1 MNPKK
6 TQAMFEFTLSKRNKL
21 FIVLCGFFITNALI
35 AEMIGIKIFSLEDTF
50 QIAKYPITLFNQSL
64 TFNLTA
70 GVVIWPF
77 VFITTDIINEYFGKK
92 GVLFAS
98 YLGTAFIAYSFFCIY
113 TATQLSPSP
122 EWIQFNQSSFNGSNT
137 TINDAFRIIYSQG
150 LGIIVGSISAFF
162 VGQLIDM
169 VVFHWI
175 RKKTQQ
181 KHLWL
186 RATGSTLISQFV
198 DSYVVLFIAFYLL
211 AGNNKWTL
219 EFLLAVGTMNY
230 LYKLTVAILLTPL
243 IYLGH
248 FVIDRYLKKE

>member
-1 MNPKK
+1 ML
-6 TQAMFEFTLSKRNKL
+6 EFTLSKRNKL
-21 FIVLCGFFITNALI
+21 FIILCGFFITNALI
-35 AEMIGIKIFSLEDTF
+35 AEMIGIKIFSLEDTLHLV
-50 QIAKYPITLFNQSL
+50 KNPIHIFNQSL

-98 YLGTAFIAYSFFCIY
+98 YLGTAFITYSFICIY
-113 TATQLSPSP
+113 TATKLSPSQ
-122 EWIQFNQSSFNGSNT
+122 EWIQFNQSSFNGSSTN
-137 TINDAFRIIYSQG
+137 INDAFRLIYSQG
-150 LGIIVGSISAFF
+150 LGIIIGSISAFF
-162 VGQLIDM
+162 IGQLIDM
-169 VVFHWI
+169 FIFQWI

-186 RATGSTLISQFV
+186 RATGSTLISQFI

-211 AGNNKWTL
+211 AGNNKWTI
-219 EFLLAVGTMNY
+219 EFILAVGTMNY
-230 LYKLTVAILLTPL
+230 LYKLIVAILLTPI

-248 FVIDRYLKKE
+248 YIIDRYLKNE